1 MQWLT
6 PLFSRGNP
14 VIDRA
19 FTPVFVG
26 GVGRSGTT
34 VLQALVCTSA
44 STSPY
49 IAECSYF
56 ADLVAVLPAALAGFE
71 DHAASYFSDRRE
83 LSEYHFKILRDVLGD
98 IWRRLGKQRYLA
110 LKHPPM
116 TKHFDILRQAFPH
129 AKFLVAVR
137 DPRDVIQS
145 RIDVHRRM
153 RAPGT
158 QDPVGELEFFCQDYI
173 DHNAL
178 FANHREAF
186 GDRLLLV
193 PYDSLVTGRET
204 RRISEFLGVTDI
216 DPERVWQRGVTDVT
230 EYKRKGDPWMTPSYG
245 EPMSTDSIGRHK
257 SRMPEEVA
265 DYILERCGATARALG
280 LDL

>member
-1 MQWLT
+1 MQWFR
-6 PLFSRGNP
+6 PLSSRGNP
-14 VIDRA
+14 IVDGA

-44 STSPY
+44 SANPY

-56 ADLVAVLPAALAGFE
+56 ADLVAVLPAALGGFE
-71 DHAASYFSDRRE
+71 DHAASYFDNRQE
-83 LSEYHFKILRDVLGD
+83 LSEYHFKLLQGVLVD
-98 IWRRLGKQRYLA
+98 IWRRLGRQYYLV

-116 TKHFDILRQAFPH
+116 TKHFNILRQAFPH
-129 AKFLVAVR
+129 AMFMVTVR

-145 RIDVHRRM
+145 RIDVHRKM
-153 RAPGT
+153 RPPGAP
-158 QDPVGELEFFCQDYI
+158 DPEGELDFFCRDYN

-178 FANHREAF
+178 FTEHPEAF
-186 GDRLLLV
+186 GDHLLLV
-193 PYDSLVTGRET
+193 PYDGLVTGAET
-204 RRISEFLGVTDI
+204 RRISDFLGVTDI

-245 EPMSTDSIGRHK
+245 EPMSIGSVGRYK
-257 SRMPEEVA
+257 ARMPEEVA

-280 LDL
+280 LHL